1 MAVRNSSGAY
11 RGCDGLC
18 CMEGQILLQPVR
30 AQEGRLRQLLSQNLQ
45 STPDSMTAGWALR
58 RYPRVINSAISMA
71 SQVVR
76 RRPMPRQGLQAY
88 VINTRVAHVMGP
100 LQSHDGVARFAQ
112 LYLLDPEMNQPAAG
126 DEMFGGRTS
135 QREQQLCRWFRHA
148 GSAAPSRRVQNI
160 ILDYVRQLVEMLRS
174 VNSYVRDLVN
184 AMDVIRTMPAHAQQA
199 VHLVLDRDARPSV
212 DDGEHLRHH
221 SRVFDPAGIYGL
233 NALRPELFREVRR
246 QFVYRAR

>member
-1 MAVRNSSGAY
+1 
-11 RGCDGLC
+11 
-18 CMEGQILLQPVR
+18 MEGQILLQPVR

-135 QREQQLCRWFRHA
+135 QREQQLCSWFRHA

-221 SRVFDPAGIYGL
+221 SRVFDPAGIYGR

-246 QFVYRAR
+246 QFVRRAR